1 MANNYMIY
9 DAVFE
14 PYTYDSMVKPIAILN
29 DVHNAIEDNYAKMI
43 EESSIWE
50 RLKDSPLDKD
60 LYDRYKAFDDAA
72 MAAYMKFNEE
82 GLTGNSRLDLHKIRK
97 DYHQQILPIVAAD
110 SARAALIQARDAAR
124 EKDRSVRFENDPAN
138 TPLSYYINNPTT
150 TLGASY
156 SGEELRKIMATEA
169 KNFKTLPNVFRT
181 FYDKLGIPYS
191 EQIDGLLAGD
201 LTEILSNE
209 ALAGASEEVI
219 LLRNLINRIAD
230 TAVQEWGDPEKKAI
244 ARREAIE
251 FAKKGIYEA
260 LGTAKYHQVNIP
272 MSQGRKGK
280 GGKAVIPAKKV
291 GARKLPETAN
301 REANDKK
308 KEDFKKLDDLYNSP
322 DKVVS
327 DSADAKGIRLG
338 LKDTLTHIAHD
349 GEISYKF
356 LDKPYEY
363 TEEEKEKIRKE
374 SGKYEEYIDST
385 IAEFE
390 GMLMEDGI
398 EIHKDDDTGNYVMT
412 KTTYIDGI
420 PVEEN
425 KSYTSKEMREY
436 MRTFQKDNEQY
447 AEAGYRRYVPN
458 YEDNLESDIVKVL
471 VGDKI
476 MDAGKREGEV
486 PYYLYN
492 MTTGTLK
499 KLEGTDR
506 FWSWASHIPGVLVK
520 MGAAEKKGSNDSNIE
535 LKKNYSELL
544 GVQYD
549 LDRRLLIIYP
559 KSETG
564 EDIPAIA
571 IKMSEAKDVFP
582 EDEEI
587 QELMSQLDENH
598 FLARNGDY
606 VFKNST
612 GNGLRYLKG
621 SELANDLFVKLANR
635 NATKLKTTP
644 QNIKVTDQKVPI
656 NNEEENTEE

>member
-1 MANNYMIY
+1 MANNYMIL

-14 PYTYDSMVKPIAILN
+14 PYTYDSMIKPIAVLN
-29 DVHNAIEDNYAKMI
+29 DAHNAIEDNYAKLI

-97 DYHQQILPIVAAD
+97 DYHQQIMPIVAAD

-124 EKDRSVRFENDPAN
+124 EKDKTVRFENDPAN

-150 TLGASY
+150 TLGARY
-156 SGEELRKIMATEA
+156 SGEELRKTMATEA
-169 KNFKTLPNVFRT
+169 KNFKTLPNIFRT
-181 FYDKLGIPYS
+181 FYNELDIPYS
-191 EQIDGLLAGD
+191 QQIDGLLAGD
-201 LTEILSNE
+201 LEEVLSNE
-209 ALAGASEEVI
+209 ELRKASSEII
-219 LLRNLINRIAD
+219 LLRNLVNRITD
-230 TAVQEWGDPEKKAI
+230 TAVQEWEDPEKKAI

-251 FAKKGIYEA
+251 FVKQGVYEA
-260 LGTAKYHQVNIP
+260 LGTAKYNQVNIP
-272 MSQGRKGK
+272 MSQGREG
-280 GGKAVIPAKKV
+280 GGKAVVPAKKV

-322 DKVVS
+322 DKLVK
-327 DSADAKGIRLG
+327 DSAEAKGIRLG
-338 LKDTLTHIAHD
+338 LKDTLYTYLTPEGDTRYRIAD
-349 GEISYKF
+349 R
-356 LDKPYEY
+356 PYEY
-363 TEEEKEKIRKE
+363 TEGEKEKIRKE

-398 EIHKDDDTGNYVMT
+398 EIHKDDTTGNYIMT
-412 KTTYIDGI
+412 KTTYIDNI

-425 KSYTSKEMREY
+425 RSYTPKEMREY

-447 AEAGYRRYVPN
+447 AEAGHRRYAPN
-458 YEDNLESDIVKVL
+458 YEDALESDIVEFLIRDKV
-471 VGDKI
+471 I
-476 MDAGKREGEV
+476 EAGKVNTEV

-492 MTTGTLK
+492 MTTGTLEQ
-499 KLEGTDR
+499 LEGADD
-506 FWSWASHIPGVLVK
+506 WGWDEHIPGVLVK
-520 MGAAEKKGSNDSNIE
+520 MGAAEKMGYNDSNIE

-549 LDRRLLIIYP
+549 LERRLLIIYP
-559 KSETG
+559 KNKTG

-582 EDEEI
+582 EDAEI
-587 QELMSQLDENH
+587 QQLMSQLDEDH

-612 GNGLRYLKG
+612 GDGLRYLKG
-621 SELANDLFVKLANR
+621 SELANGLFVKLANR

-644 QNIKVTDQKVPI
+644 QNIKVTDQKVSI

>member
-1 MANNYMIY
+1 MANNYMIL

-14 PYTYDSMVKPIAILN
+14 PYTYDSMIKPIAVLN
-29 DVHNAIEDNYAKMI
+29 DAHNAIEDNYAKLI

-97 DYHQQILPIVAAD
+97 DYRQQIMPIVAAD

-124 EKDRSVRFENDPAN
+124 EKDKTVRFENDPAN
-138 TPLSYYINNPTT
+138 TPLSYYIDNPTT

-156 SGEELRKIMATEA
+156 SGEELRKTMATEA
-169 KNFKTLPNVFRT
+169 KNFKTLPNVFHT
-181 FYDKLGIPYS
+181 FYNELGIPYS

-201 LTEILSNE
+201 LEEVLSNE
-209 ALAGASEEVI
+209 ELRKASSEII
-219 LLRNLINRIAD
+219 LLRNLVNRITD
-230 TAVQEWGDPEKKAI
+230 TAVQEWEDPEKKAT

-251 FAKKGIYEA
+251 FVKQGVYEA
-260 LGTAKYHQVNIP
+260 LGTAKYNQVNIP
-272 MSQGRKGK
+272 MSQGRKG

-322 DKVVS
+322 DKVVK
-327 DSADAKGIRLG
+327 DSAGAKGIRLG
-338 LKDTLTHIAHD
+338 LKDTLSRINPQ
-349 GEISYKF
+349 GEIQEIL
-356 LDKPYEY
+356 LDKEYEY

-374 SGKYEEYIDST
+374 SGKYEEYIDSA

-398 EIHKDDDTGNYVMT
+398 EIHKDDTTGNYIMT
-412 KTTYIDGI
+412 KTTYTDNM

-425 KSYTSKEMREY
+425 KSYTPKEMREY

-447 AEAGYRRYVPN
+447 AEAGHRKYVPN
-458 YEDNLESDIVKVL
+458 YEDNLESEIVKL
-471 VGDKI
+471 IVGDKI
-476 MDAGKREGEV
+476 MSAGKVDSEV

-492 MTTGTLK
+492 MTTGTLE
-499 KLEGTDR
+499 KLRGTDNVG
-506 FWSWASHIPGVLVK
+506 WAEHIPGTLVEI
-520 MGAAEKKGSNDSNIE
+520 GAAEKDGYNDSNIK
-535 LKKNYSELL
+535 LKDDYSELL

-549 LDRRLLIIYP
+549 LDSRLLIIYP
-559 KSETG
+559 KGKTG

-571 IKMSEAKDVFP
+571 IKMSESKDVFP

-587 QELMSQLDENH
+587 QKLMSQLDENH

-612 GNGLRYLKG
+612 GEGFRYLKG

-644 QNIKVTDQKVPI
+644 HNIKVTDQKVSI
-656 NNEEENTEE
+656 NNEEENIEE